1 MTKRWIKLTV
11 LVTVVAMILAA
22 CGSDDGDAGDDAP
35 DDGAAATTAAPD
47 PTPDDT
53 EAPDDGDS
61 ADTTAPPATEAPAE
75 AVTIRAAVTGDEDTL
90 NPYTYVS
97 GFPGWNLLM
106 LQYDSLMQF
115 DAAGEA
121 APWLAESVVPNDDLT
136 EWTITLTDGVT
147 FNDGEALTVDDV
159 VFTFNYFVEKA
170 AGRFARDLSG
180 VTSVEAT
187 DDSTIVVTLD
197 APNPSF
203 ELVALADV
211 PIIPEHVWS
220 AVDAPEEH
228 QFDGVT
234 NVGSGPFVL
243 VDYVEGQSYRF
254 QANADYFRGAPAVDE
269 LVVVVF
275 ADDAGPLAAI
285 RSGEIDVIFERISPE
300 QIDLLDS
307 QDPIDVIQGAEFTTQ
322 MINFDVT
329 VPPFDDLAVRQAID
343 LAVDRQ
349 DIVDTVFLGSATV
362 GSPGWVHPGKSVYNP
377 DVAATHDPDAART
390 LLDGAG
396 YTDSDGDGVREF
408 NGQPMSFEM
417 ITNSSD
423 SLRLRI
429 TELVAEMLADVGIQ
443 VNVASVETGTWEEA
457 VWPGFDIANGRN
469 YQMAAW
475 GWSAPIQANTIRVAE
490 LVHSDPGIGF
500 LNLTGFANDEVDAIS
515 AQLLTEADETAAAQL
530 IGDLQALIAEQLPF
544 VLLAYPDGAYAYN
557 SDVYSAWEFIQGQ
570 GIVSKVSLLDPS
582 ARP

>member
-1 MTKRWIKLTV
+1 MTTKWTKITV
-11 LVTVVAMILAA
+11 LITVLALIMAA
-22 CGSDDGDAGDDAP
+22 CGSSDDASDTPEETTAETTAETSAP
-35 DDGAAATTAAPD
+35 DESAAPD
-47 PTPDDT
+47 EPAETT
-53 EAPDDGDS
+53 EAPPE
-61 ADTTAPPATEAPAE
+61 TEPAAE
-75 AVTIRAAVTGDEDTL
+75 PITVRAAVTGGEDTL

-115 DAAGEA
+115 NAAGEP
-121 APWLAESVVPNDDLT
+121 APWLAESVSSNDDLT
-136 EWTITLTDGVT
+136 EWTVTLTSGVT

-159 VFTFNYFVEKA
+159 VFTFNYFIEKA
-170 AGRFARDLSG
+170 AGRFARDLRG

-187 DDSTIVVTLD
+187 DDKTIVITLE

-203 ELVALADV
+203 EQVALADI

-220 AVDAPEEH
+220 EVENPEEH
-228 QFDGVT
+228 QFAAVT

-243 VDYVEGQSYRF
+243 VDFAEDQSYRF
-254 QANADYFRGAPAVDE
+254 EANPDYFRGAPAIDE

-307 QDPIDVIQGAEFTTQ
+307 QDPIDVIQGPEFTTQ

-329 VPPFDDLAVRQAID
+329 KAPFDDLAVRQAVD

-349 DIVDTVFLGSATV
+349 DIVDTVFLGAATV
-362 GSPGWVHPGKSVYNP
+362 GSPGWVHPDKSVYNP
-377 DVAATHDPDAART
+377 DVAPTHDPEAARQ
-390 LLDGAG
+390 LLEDAG
-396 YTDSDGDGVREF
+396 YTDSDGDGIREF
-408 NGQPMSFEM
+408 DGQPMSFEM

-429 TELVAEMLADVGIQ
+429 TELVAGMLADIGIG
-443 VNVASVETGTWEEA
+443 VSVASVETATWEEA

-490 LVHSDPGIGF
+490 LVHGDPEVGF
-500 LNLTGFANDEVDAIS
+500 LNLTGFADAEVDAI
-515 AQLLTEADETAAAQL
+515 AGQLLTEADDATAAQL

-544 VLLAYPDGAYAYN
+544 VLLAYPDGAYAFN
-557 SDVYSAWEFIQGQ
+557 SDTYAAWEFIQGQ
-570 GIVSKVSLLDPS
+570 GIVSKVSLLDPAS
-582 ARP
+582 RP

>member
-1 MTKRWIKLTV
+1 MTTRWTRLTV
-11 LVTVVAMILAA
+11 LLTVLAMVLAA
-22 CGSDDGDAGDDAP
+22 CSSSTSDSTVDA
-35 DDGAAATTAAPD
+35 T
-47 PTPDDT
+47 TPDDT
-53 EAPDDGDS
+53 AAPGDTTTE
-61 ADTTAPPATEAPAE
+61 TTAPPDTTQPSDEP
-75 AVTIRAAVTGDEDTL
+75 VTLRAAVTGGEGTL

-115 DAAGEA
+115 DAAGEPA
-121 APWLAESVVPNDDLT
+121 LWLAESVEPNEDLT
-136 EWTITLTDGVT
+136 EWTITVVDGAS
-147 FNDGEALTVDDV
+147 FNDGEPLTIDDV
-159 VFTFNYFVEKA
+159 VFTFNYFIENA
-170 AGRFARDLSG
+170 AGRFARDLRGVSG
-180 VTSVEAT
+180 VEAT
-187 DDSTIVVTLD
+187 DDRTMVVTLD

-203 ELVALADV
+203 ELVALADI
-211 PIIPEHVWS
+211 PILPEHIWS
-220 AVDAPEEH
+220 EVENPEEH
-228 QFDGVT
+228 QFDSVT

-243 VDYVEGQSYRF
+243 VDYAEDQSYRF
-254 QANADYFRGAPAVDE
+254 EANEDYFRGAPAIDE
-269 LVVVVF
+269 LVIVVF

-300 QIDLLDS
+300 QIELLDA
-307 QDPIDVIQGAEFTTQ
+307 QDPIDVIQGPEFTTQ

-329 VPPFDDLAVRQAID
+329 RAPFDDVAVRQAID

-362 GSPGWVHPGKSVYNP
+362 GSPGWVHPDKAVYNP
-377 DVAATHDPDAART
+377 DVAATHDPDAARQ
-390 LLDGAG
+390 LLEDAG

-408 NGQPMSFEM
+408 DGQPMSFEM

-429 TELVAEMLADVGIQ
+429 SELVAEMLGDVGIE
-443 VNVASVETGTWEEA
+443 VSIASVETATWEEA
-457 VWPGFDIANGRN
+457 VWPGFDISNGRN

-490 LVHSDPGIGF
+490 LVHGDPGIGF

-515 AQLLTEADETAAAQL
+515 AQLQTEADEATSAQL
-530 IGDLQALIAEQLPF
+530 ISDLQVLIAEQLPF

-557 SDVYSAWEFIQGQ
+557 ADSYDGWEFIAGQ
-570 GIVSKVSLLDPS
+570 GIVSKVSLLEPS

>member
-1 MTKRWIKLTV
+1 MTKRASKLAVLLTV
-11 LVTVVAMILAA
+11 LAMVVAA
-22 CGSDDGDAGDDAP
+22 CSSTTSDTTVGDTAP
-35 DDGAAATTAAPD
+35 DATSAPG
-47 PTPDDT
+47 DT
-53 EAPDDGDS
+53 TTE
-61 ADTTAPPATEAPAE
+61 TTAPPDTQPSEEPI
-75 AVTIRAAVTGDEDTL
+75 TLRAAVTGGEDTL

-115 DAAGEA
+115 DAAGEPA
-121 APWLAESVVPNDDLT
+121 LWLAESVESNDDLT
-136 EWTITLTDGVT
+136 EWTITIADGVT
-147 FNDGEALTVDDV
+147 FNDGEPLTIDDV
-159 VFTFNYFVEKA
+159 VFTFNYFIENA
-170 AGRFARDLSG
+170 AGRFARDLRG
-180 VTSVEAT
+180 VEGVEVT
-187 DDSTIVVTLD
+187 DDRTMVVTLA

-203 ELVALADV
+203 ELVALADI
-211 PIIPEHVWS
+211 PIIPEHIWS
-220 AVDAPEEH
+220 AVDNPEEH

-243 VDYVEGQSYRF
+243 VDFTEDQSYRF
-254 QANADYFRGAPAVDE
+254 EANDSYFRGAPAIDE

-300 QIDLLDS
+300 QIDLLDA
-307 QDPIDVIQGAEFTTQ
+307 QDPIDVIQGPEFTTQ
-322 MINFDVT
+322 MINYDASKA
-329 VPPFDDLAVRQAID
+329 PFDDIAVRQAID

-362 GSPGWVHPGKSVYNP
+362 GSPGWVHPDKTVYNP
-377 DVAATHDPDAART
+377 DVAATHDPDAAQQ
-390 LLDGAG
+390 LLEDAG

-408 NGQPMSFEM
+408 GGQPMSFEM

-429 TELVAEMLADVGIQ
+429 TELVAEMLADVGIE
-443 VNVASVETGTWEEA
+443 VSVASVETATWEEA
-457 VWPGFDIANGRN
+457 VWPGFDINNGRN
-469 YQMAAW
+469 YDLAMW
-475 GWSAPIQANTIRVAE
+475 GWSAPVQANTIRIAE
-490 LVHSDPGIGF
+490 LVHGDPGIGF

-515 AQLLTEADETAAAQL
+515 AQLQTEADEATSAAL
-530 IGDLQALIAEQLPF
+530 IADLQALIAEQLPF

-557 SDVYSAWEFIQGQ
+557 ADSYDGWEFIAGQ
-570 GIVSKVSLLDPS
+570 GIVSKVSLLEPS

>member
-1 MTKRWIKLTV
+1 MTKRASRLTV
-11 LVTVVAMILAA
+11 LLTVLAMVVAA
-22 CGSDDGDAGDDAP
+22 CSSTTSDTTVGDTAP
-35 DDGAAATTAAPD
+35 DATSAPG
-47 PTPDDT
+47 DT
-53 EAPDDGDS
+53 TTE
-61 ADTTAPPATEAPAE
+61 TTAPPDTQPSEEPI
-75 AVTIRAAVTGDEDTL
+75 TLRAAVTGGEDTL

-115 DAAGEA
+115 DAAGEPA
-121 APWLAESVVPNDDLT
+121 LWLAESVESNDDLT
-136 EWTITLTDGVT
+136 EWTITIADGVT
-147 FNDGEALTVDDV
+147 FNDGEPLTIDDV
-159 VFTFNYFVEKA
+159 VFTFNYFIENA
-170 AGRFARDLSG
+170 AGRFARDLRG
-180 VTSVEAT
+180 VEGVEVT
-187 DDSTIVVTLD
+187 DDRTMVVTLA

-203 ELVALADV
+203 ELVALADI
-211 PIIPEHVWS
+211 PIIPEHIWS
-220 AVDAPEEH
+220 AVDNPEEH

-243 VDYVEGQSYRF
+243 VDFTEDQSYRF
-254 QANADYFRGAPAVDE
+254 EANDGYFRGAPAIDE

-300 QIDLLDS
+300 QIDLLDA
-307 QDPIDVIQGAEFTTQ
+307 QDPIDVIQGPEFTTQ
-322 MINFDVT
+322 MINYDASKA
-329 VPPFDDLAVRQAID
+329 PFDDIAVRQAID

-362 GSPGWVHPGKSVYNP
+362 GSPGWVHPDKTVYNP
-377 DVAATHDPDAART
+377 DVAATHDPDAARQ
-390 LLDGAG
+390 LLEDAG

-408 NGQPMSFEM
+408 GGQPMSFEM

-429 TELVAEMLADVGIQ
+429 TELVAEMLADVGIE
-443 VNVASVETGTWEEA
+443 VSVASVETATWEEA
-457 VWPGFDIANGRN
+457 VWPGFDINNGRN
-469 YQMAAW
+469 YDLAMW
-475 GWSAPIQANTIRVAE
+475 GWSAPVQANTIRIAE
-490 LVHSDPGIGF
+490 LVHGDPGIGF

-515 AQLLTEADETAAAQL
+515 AQLQTEADEATSAAL
-530 IGDLQALIAEQLPF
+530 IADLQALIAEQLPF

-557 SDVYSAWEFIQGQ
+557 ADSYDGWEFIAGQ
-570 GIVSKVSLLDPS
+570 GIVSKVSLLEPS